1 MRSITRS
8 VTRILARAVACSL
21 LVAGLATVAAA
32 QIPPGLPNPALQN
45 RIPAP
50 LPPPAQPPIINGP
63 LSQSPPPGVKAPPRI
78 NSFSDR
84 ATACAHEGSGF
95 GLRGRK
101 LDAYTR
107 SCANQ

>member
-1 MRSITRS
+1 MRPIMRAVTS
-8 VTRILARAVACSL
+8 VLARAVACSL
-21 LVAGLATVAAA
+21 LLAGAVTMTAA
-32 QIPPGLPNPALQN
+32 QVGLPNPALEN

-78 NSFSDR
+78 NSFGDR
-84 ATACAHEGSGF
+84 SVACAHEGSES

-107 SCANQ
+107 SCATQ

>member
-1 MRSITRS
+1 MRLITHP
-8 VTRILARAVACSL
+8 VTTVLARAVVGSL
-21 LVAGLATVAAA
+21 LLASLATVAAA
-32 QIPPGLPNPALQN
+32 QVGLPNPALEN

-63 LSQSPPPGVKAPPRI
+63 LSQAPPPGVKTPPRI
-78 NSFSDR
+78 DSFSDR
-84 ATACAHEGSGF
+84 ATACAHEGSGY

>member
-1 MRSITRS
+1 MRPITRP
-8 VTRILARAVACSL
+8 VTPVLARAVVGCFL
-21 LVAGLATVAAA
+21 LFGLATVATA
-32 QIPPGLPNPALQN
+32 QVGLPNPALEN

-63 LSQSPPPGVKAPPRI
+63 LSQAPPPGVKTPPRI

-84 ATACAHEGSGF
+84 ATACAHEGSGY